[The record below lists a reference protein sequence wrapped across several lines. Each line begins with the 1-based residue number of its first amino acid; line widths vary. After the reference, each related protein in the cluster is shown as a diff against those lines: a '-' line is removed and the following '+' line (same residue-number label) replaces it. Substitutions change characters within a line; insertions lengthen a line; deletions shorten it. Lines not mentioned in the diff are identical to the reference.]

1 MSHHSATEAR
11 RLFFR
16 LLDAVQRGE
25 DVTIERDGARF
36 RLVSADDAP
45 TDDALTAPFTRVDS
59 AVLDGNWT
67 WAADEDG
74 QLQFRVAEE
83 SDGAQGSEPLP

>member
-1 MSHHSATEAR
+1 MSNHSATEAR

-36 RLVSADDAP
+36 RLVSADAP
-45 TDDALTAPFTRVDS
+45 TDDAIQTPFARVDV

-74 QLQFRVAEE
+74 QLQFRIAEE
-83 SDGAQGSEPLP
+83 SDSASEVDPAR

>member
-25 DVTIERDGARF
+25 EVTIERDGVRF
-36 RLVSADDAP
+36 RLVRADAP
-45 TDDALTAPFTRVDS
+45 SDDEVQSPFTRVDA

-67 WAADEDG
+67 WAADDDG

-83 SDGAQGSEPLP
+83 ADRASGSGAAP

>member
-25 DVTIERDGARF
+25 EVTIERDGACF
-36 RLVSADDAP
+36 RLVAADEPLANTMDS
-45 TDDALTAPFTRVDS
+45 PFERVDS

-67 WAADEDG
+67 WAADDDG
-74 QLQFRVAEE
+74 QLQFRIADETE
-83 SDGAQGSEPLP
+83 GPSGNDPEP